1 MVYIIAVIVAYVD
14 SQAYSQQH
22 SDRTDRERQ
31 KERDNKVLIIT
42 QRIINDIYI

>member
-1 MVYIIAVIVAYVD
+1 MVVVVAHVD
-14 SQAYSQQH
+14 NQVHSQQH
-22 SDRTDRERQ
+22 SDRIDRERQ